1 MQKELIFSAW
11 AFAVLLLSC
20 VSVAALRRWAERKQ
34 FLDVPNER
42 SSHTVPTPRGGG
54 LAIAGMVLL
63 GLPVLA
69 WLSGNF
75 SWRAVLTYLVAG
87 ALITGVGWMDDRRSL
102 SARFRLGV
110 HIVAAVMAIAGLG
123 FFTTLTLPFGVSL
136 HLGWLGLPLVLVW
149 IVGLTNAYNFMDGID
164 GLAGGQA
171 VVAGAFWVVV
181 GWRDQLTLAA
191 GVGLLTAA
199 ASLGFL
205 SHNWP
210 PARIFMGDAGSGF
223 LGCTFALLPT
233 LASTS
238 EPRLLLAGALVMW
251 PFIFDTAIT
260 LLRRLRR
267 RENIFQAHRSHLYQR
282 LVIAGRSHAAVTS
295 LYLGLALLGGLA
307 GVAWALA
314 WPAAD
319 VILLLIPMA
328 GLGVWAGVVWS
339 ERQAASAT
347 IGVRRGNSSERRS
360 RR

>member
-1 MQKELIFSAW
+1 MASLSLA
-11 AFAVLLLSC
+11 AFGLSYAG
-20 VSVAALRRWAERKQ
+20 VAGVRRWAERQ
-34 FLDVPNER
+34 QVLDIPNER
-42 SSHTVPTPRGGG
+42 SSHTHPTPRGGG
-54 LAIAGMVLL
+54 LAIVGLVLI
-63 GLPVLA
+63 GLPILA
-69 WLSGNF
+69 LMAGSF
-75 SWRAVLTYLVAG
+75 SWRAVLTYMA
-87 ALITGVGWMDDRRSL
+87 ASAFIAGVGWMDDRGSL

-110 HIVAAVMAIAGLG
+110 HIVAAVMAITGLG
-123 FFTTLTLPFGVSL
+123 YFTTLTLPFGVSL
-136 HLGWLGLPLVLVW
+136 HLRWLGLPLALVW

-191 GVGLLTAA
+191 GVGLLTTA

-205 SHNWP
+205 AHNWP

-223 LGCTFALLPT
+223 LGCTFALLPA

-347 IGVRRGNSSERRS
+347 IGVRRGNSSERQS